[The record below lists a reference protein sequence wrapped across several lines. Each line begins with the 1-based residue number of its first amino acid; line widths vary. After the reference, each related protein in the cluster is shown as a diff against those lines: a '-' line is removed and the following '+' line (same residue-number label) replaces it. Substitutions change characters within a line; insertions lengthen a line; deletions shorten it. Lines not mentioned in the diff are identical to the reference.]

1 MAPIFKP
8 VEYYTTKFY
17 EKGKETRRFMDLT
30 EDDLKE
36 LKKKVEE
43 KRQMMAEN
51 VTFRSKQMPKFDV
64 YQSTLEYLTNPTIHL
79 KYRTFDE
86 RVAFLIMMVDPD
98 LVLYREYLKLN
109 IMSKEDIA
117 KVEDKKER
125 AELLQ
130 KRNQAILNFQSA
142 VREKLGFYDPK
153 LIKYEE
159 MYFNKFLSEKE
170 LVTEVGNNNQEAV
183 IFRAK
188 VLRDFNG
195 VSDERFEQL
204 KDIAQG
210 CLAIAPYDTKVAT
223 YSVINQK
230 KLLGLSGMAEQLAL
244 FILLVD
250 SELDMLRIY
259 EEESM
264 MSEVERRITEQFGY
278 YNPELL
284 NLEKKFHKRFCPD
297 KELSFWTNK

>member
-8 VEYYTTKFY
+8 VEYYTSKFY
-17 EKGKETRRFMDLT
+17 EKGKESKRFMDLT

-43 KRQMMAEN
+43 KRKMMSDN
-51 VTFRSKQMPKFDV
+51 VTFRSVHMPKFDV
-64 YQSTLEYLTNPTIHL
+64 YQSALEYLTNPTIHL

-86 RVAFLIMMVDPD
+86 RVAFLIMMVDPE
-98 LVLYREYLKLN
+98 LVLFREYLKLN
-109 IMSKEDIA
+109 AISKEEIA

-125 AELLQ
+125 AALLQ
-130 KRNQAILNFQSA
+130 KRNQAILNFQST
-142 VREKLGFYDPK
+142 VREKLGFYDAK

-159 MYFNKFLSEKE
+159 MYFNKFLGEKE
-170 LVTEVGNNNQEAV
+170 LITEVGNNNQEAI

-188 VLRDFNG
+188 VLSNFDS

-210 CLAIAPYDTKVAT
+210 CLSIAPYDTKVAT

-264 MSEVERRITEQFGY
+264 MSEVERRIIEQFGY

-284 NLEKKFHKRFCPD
+284 KLEKKFHKRFCPD

>member
-8 VEYYTTKFY
+8 VEYYTSKFY
-17 EKGKETRRFMDLT
+17 EKGKESKRFMDLT

-43 KRQMMAEN
+43 KRKMMSDN
-51 VTFRSKQMPKFDV
+51 VTFRSVHMPKFDV
-64 YQSTLEYLTNPTIHL
+64 YQSALEYLTNPTIHL

-86 RVAFLIMMVDPD
+86 RVAFLIMMVDPE
-98 LVLYREYLKLN
+98 LILFKEYLKLN
-109 IMSKEDIA
+109 VISKEEIA

-125 AELLQ
+125 AALLQ
-130 KRNQAILNFQSA
+130 KRNQAILNFQST
-142 VREKLGFYDPK
+142 VREKLGFYDAK

-159 MYFNKFLSEKE
+159 MYFNKFLGEKE
-170 LVTEVGNNNQEAV
+170 LITEVGNNNQEAI

-188 VLRDFNG
+188 VLSNFDS

-210 CLAIAPYDTKVAT
+210 CLSIAPYDTKVAT

-264 MSEVERRITEQFGY
+264 MSEVERRIIEQFGY

-284 NLEKKFHKRFCPD
+284 KLEKKFHKRFCPD

>member
-1 MAPIFKP
+1 MAPAFKP
-8 VEYYTTKFY
+8 VEYYTTRFY
-17 EKGKETRRFMDLT
+17 EKGKESNRFMDLT
-30 EDDLKE
+30 EEDLKE
-36 LKKKVEE
+36 LAKKVEE
-43 KRQMMAEN
+43 KRKIMAEN
-51 VTFRSKQMPKFDV
+51 VNYRTKYMPKFDV
-64 YQSTLEYLTNPTIHL
+64 YQSTLEYLTSTNIHL
-79 KYRTFDE
+79 KYKTFDE
-86 RVAFLIMMVDPD
+86 RVAFLILMVDPN
-98 LVLYREYLKLN
+98 LIAYREYLKLN
-109 IMSKEDIA
+109 AKSKEDIA
-117 KVEDKKER
+117 KVEDKNER
-125 AELLQ
+125 AALLQ
-130 KRNQAILNFQSA
+130 ERNQAIINFQSN

-159 MYFNKFLSEKE
+159 MYFNKFFSEKE
-170 LVTEVGNNNQEAV
+170 LITEVGNNNQEAV

-230 KLLGLSGMAEQLAL
+230 KLLKLSGIAEQLAL

-250 SELDMLRIY
+250 SELDMLKIY

-264 MSEVERRITEQFGY
+264 MSEVERRIIEQFGY

-297 KELSFWTNK
+297 KELGFWTNK

>member
-17 EKGKETRRFMDLT
+17 EKGKSSNRFMNLT
-30 EDDLKE
+30 EEDLKVIAE
-36 LKKKVEE
+36 KVEE
-43 KRQMMAEN
+43 KRKLMAEN
-51 VTFRSKQMPKFDV
+51 VTFRTIHMPKFDL
-64 YQSTLEYLTNPTIHL
+64 YQSTLEYLTNPNIHL
-79 KYRTFDE
+79 KYKTFDE

-98 LVLYREYLKLN
+98 LIAYREYLKLDL
-109 IMSKEDIA
+109 MSKEEIA

-125 AELLQ
+125 IALLS
-130 KRNQAILNFQSA
+130 KRNQAIANFQNSL
-142 VREKLGFYDPK
+142 RDKLGFYDPK

-159 MYFNKFLSEKE
+159 MYFNKFFGEKE
-170 LVTEVGNNNQEAV
+170 LITEVGNNNQEAV

-188 VLRDFNG
+188 VLSNFDS

-204 KDIAQG
+204 KNIAQG
-210 CLAIAPYDTKVAT
+210 CLAMAPYDTKVAT

-230 KLLGLSGMAEQLAL
+230 KLLGISGMAEQLAL

-264 MSEVERRITEQFGY
+264 MSEVERRIKEQFGY

-284 NLEKKFHKRFCPD
+284 NLEKKYHKRFCPD
-297 KELSFWTNK
+297 KELSLWTK